1 MKITT
6 PKWTNLNV
14 STRYLTITEIE
25 KRKLLL
31 NQIRTCFKENLPKEV
46 YQEANA
52 ELCEL
57 FLL

>member
-1 MKITT
+1 MKIRI

-31 NQIRTCFKENLPKEV
+31 NHIRTCFK
-46 YQEANA
+46 
-52 ELCEL
+52 
-57 FLL
+57 

>member
-1 MKITT
+1 MKIRI

-31 NQIRTCFKENLPKEV
+31 NQIRTRLKENLPKEA

-52 ELCEL
+52 ELREL